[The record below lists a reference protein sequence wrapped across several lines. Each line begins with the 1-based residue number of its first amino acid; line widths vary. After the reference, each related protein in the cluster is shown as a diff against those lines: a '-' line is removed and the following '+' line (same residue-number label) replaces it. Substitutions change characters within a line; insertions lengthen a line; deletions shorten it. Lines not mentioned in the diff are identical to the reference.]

1 MHSEKKNGGKKRY
14 EKFLEHWE
22 DATLMSLTLPKEIPA
37 NFSSFMHAD
46 GGGGVRGDAC
56 ARQHTE
62 KQEKEKKDEY
72 LSLRRLDDSISK
84 WKQRRIDEYAEQV
97 A

>member
-1 MHSEKKNGGKKRY
+1 MKKKRY

-37 NFSSFMHAD
+37 NFSPCMHAD
-46 GGGGVRGDAC
+46 GGGGAGDAC
-56 ARQHTE
+56 ARQQQAKE
-62 KQEKEKKDEY
+62 KKEKKDEY
-72 LSLRRLDDSISK
+72 LSLRRLDDSIAK
-84 WKQRRIDEYAEQV
+84 WKERRIDEYAEQV